1 MTEKIKTTNWSS
13 KEVFFQI
20 VLHALVFLFYSME
33 RNQTSIPTY
42 KIAFFLN
49 YALAA
54 FFINYVLLPQFYYQK
69 KTILFFV
76 IVLLTI
82 MGVIMVEEFILEKI
96 FFSGNRANTFGG
108 LLLTMSQV
116 LPPIAMLS
124 GFKFGWDA
132 LGKQQEVEELKMA
145 VKESE
150 LQFLKSQINPHFLF
164 NNLNNLYSYS
174 IEQSPKTPEII
185 LELSGLLRYM
195 LYECK
200 EDFVP
205 LTKEVEQL
213 ENFINL
219 SEMQIEERGTVNF
232 STQNIQSHFKIAP
245 LILIVFIENAF
256 KHSTASQ
263 VDDINIEVDI
273 QLKEAGTLQFIC
285 KNSFLPKSNT
295 DSLSNGIGLENVK
308 KRLELSYPNAHQ
320 LEIKN
325 DNNIYEVQLAINLA
339 TKEEQ

>member
-1 MTEKIKTTNWSS
+1 MAGEVKNRGWFS
-13 KEVFFQI
+13 KELIFQI
-20 VLHALVFLFYSME
+20 VLHGLVFIFYSME

-42 KIAFFLN
+42 KVAFFLN

-54 FFINYVLLPQFYYQK
+54 FFINYFLLPRFYYQK
-69 KTILFFV
+69 KTILFFILV
-76 IVLLTI
+76 FLTMIGIVL
-82 MGVIMVEEFILEKI
+82 VEEFILEKI
-96 FFSGNRANTFGG
+96 FFTGSRANTFGG
-108 LLLTMSQV
+108 ILLTLSQV
-116 LPPIAMLS
+116 LPTIAMLS

-132 LGKQQEVEELKMA
+132 LGKQKEVDELKIA

-164 NNLNNLYSYS
+164 NNLNNLYSYA
-174 IEQSPKTPEII
+174 IEESPKTPGII

-200 EDFVP
+200 EDYVP

-219 SEMQIEERGTVNF
+219 SEMQIEERGTVHF
-232 STQNIQSHFKIAP
+232 STKNIQSSFQIAP

-263 VDDINIEVDI
+263 SDNISIDIHL
-273 QLKEAGTLQFIC
+273 QLSDSGTLQFIC
-285 KNSFLPKSNT
+285 KNSFQPQSNT
-295 DSLSNGIGLENVK
+295 DSLSHGIGLENVK
-308 KRLELSYPNAHQ
+308 KRLDLIYPNTHQ
-320 LEIKN
+320 LSIQN
-325 DNNIYEVQLAINLA
+325 SNNIYEVRLKIDLNK
-339 TKEEQ
+339 TI